1 MRSEQH
7 QRAGPRNVLVTG
19 AARGLGRSIA
29 LQFGMN
35 SCNVGINYVKNDDL
49 ARATAEQIARFGGS
63 STLCRADVS
72 MPNQVEAM
80 FARLKD
86 EMGLL
91 DVLVNNAGV
100 TQDALVMQTSEESWQ
115 RIMDV
120 NLKGAAWCARSAAEM
135 MQDGGHIINVASLSG
150 MIGRPGQG
158 AYAMAKGALVGLTK
172 SLAAEL
178 GSRSICVNAV
188 LPGYLPTDMGL
199 AAPKAMQRA
208 VEESV
213 LDRLSDIDDTAKFI
227 VQLSGMNGV
236 SGQVFNLD
244 SRLWGGP

>member
-1 MRSEQH
+1 ML
-7 QRAGPRNVLVTG
+7 NVLVTG

-29 LQFGMN
+29 LRFGMHG
-35 SCNVGINYVKNDDL
+35 CNVGINYVKSGDL
-49 ARATAEQIARFGGS
+49 AREVAEQIARFGGS
-63 STLCRADVS
+63 TTLCRANVS
-72 MPNQVEAM
+72 KPDQVEAM
-80 FARLKD
+80 FARLK
-86 EMGLL
+86 EEWGSL
-91 DVLVNNAGV
+91 DVLVNNAGI
-100 TQDALVMQTSEESWQ
+100 TQDALVIQTSEESWQ

-120 NLKGAAWCARSAAEM
+120 NLKGAASCARRAAEM
-135 MQDGGHIINVASLSG
+135 MRDGGHIINIASLSG

-178 GSRSICVNAV
+178 GAGNICVNAV

-199 AAPKAMQRA
+199 AASEAMQRA
-208 VEESV
+208 IEESV
-213 LDRLSDIDDTAKFI
+213 LGRLPDIDDAAKFI
-227 VQLSGMNGV
+227 VQLAGMNGV